1 MAPEISTPAILLRR
15 TEYGD
20 YDLILTCL
28 TLSQGKISLM
38 AKYAKKSKKRF
49 AGALELFTE
58 LSLVW
63 AAPRGKAMPVLRE
76 ASIINPFAG
85 IRADV
90 LKTAYAS
97 YWTEMVALWLESGT
111 RQEAVFEL
119 LRYALDAL
127 DRDAVAAEVVS
138 LIFQV
143 RFLSLAGFLPDLR
156 HCSRCRRPVETASSG
171 LFGFDVAGGSLACPA
186 CRSPRPDTRHTLAK
200 GSIMQLLWIA
210 ETDLCRVDRLRFSP
224 RQLSETTDLLETFI
238 PYHLGRL
245 PRSLKFL
252 RQVRPGG
259 RAAK

>member
-28 TLSQGKISLM
+28 TLSQGKMAIM

-58 LSLVW
+58 LNLVW
-63 AAPRGKAMPVLRE
+63 ARPRGRAMPVLRE
-76 ASIINPFAG
+76 ASITNPFAG
-85 IRADV
+85 IRSDV
-90 LKTAYAS
+90 LKMAYAS
-97 YWTEMVALWLESGT
+97 YWTEMVNLWLESGT
-111 RQEAVFEL
+111 RQEAVFSL

-127 DRDAVAAEVVS
+127 DRDAVDAAALS

-143 RFLSLAGFLPDLR
+143 RFLRLAGFLPDFR
-156 HCSRCRRPVETASSG
+156 HCSRCRRQVDTLRSG
-171 LFGFDVAGGSLACPA
+171 FFDFDVGTGSLVCPA
-186 CRSPRPDTRHTLAK
+186 CRPAGAEGRYSLSR
-200 GSIMQLLWIA
+200 GGIMQLLWIA
-210 ETDLCRVDRLRFSP
+210 ETDLPRVARMRFAP
-224 RQLSETTDLLETFI
+224 RQLGEATELLETFI
-238 PYHLGRL
+238 PYHLGRI

-259 RAAK
+259 RG